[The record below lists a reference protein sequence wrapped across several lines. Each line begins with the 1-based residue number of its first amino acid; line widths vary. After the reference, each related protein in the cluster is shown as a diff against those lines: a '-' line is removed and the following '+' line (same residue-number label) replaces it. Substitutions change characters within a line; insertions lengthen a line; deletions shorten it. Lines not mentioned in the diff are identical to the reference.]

1 MKFMK
6 STESRIESILFNNG
20 KKYNLLDEYD
30 ECDGGIIVKI
40 YDRDMIKN
48 DYIEMGFS
56 EKEMLF
62 YYDKGFGE
70 FVDKDI
76 NDVVCKLDIRDSSGG
91 YSIFYDENGNY
102 LIEEQ

>member
-102 LIEEQ
+102 LIEE

>member
-1 MKFMK
+1 MKFEISK
-6 STESRIESILFNNG
+6 KEVIEKVIFDKDNFYKLFDD
-20 KKYNLLDEYD
+20 YL

-40 YDRDMIKN
+40 YDRDMIKK

-91 YSIFYDENGNY
+91 YCVFYDENKNY
-102 LIEEQ
+102 LVEE

>member
-1 MKFMK
+1 MKFEISK
-6 STESRIESILFNNG
+6 KEVIEKVIFDKGNFYKLFDD
-20 KKYNLLDEYD
+20 YL

-40 YDRDMIKN
+40 YDRDMIKK

-91 YSIFYDENGNY
+91 YSVFYDKDGNY
-102 LIEEQ
+102 LNEE